1 MVNHVATWLLNAQPG
16 TGVLDG
22 EFFIEPGFQPTPD
35 KNFSSYLL
43 VVRGILFPTT
53 DRTEKFRLMNRY
65 LTIIRYS
72 YLFDQLTEKDTR
84 ITTEKMNDNT
94 IEVRTDNAIGL
105 DVGNLLE
112 DLQSLPQSFFTDER
126 RKTIWGDYS
135 SRAYDRVAALLLE
148 TAYQT
153 EKASRSTVS

>member
-22 EFFIEPGFQPTPD
+22 EFFIEPGFQRTPEG
-35 KNFSSYLL
+35 NFSTYLR
-43 VVRGILFPTT
+43 VVRAILFPTT
-53 DRTEKFRLMNRY
+53 DRAEKFRIMNRY

-84 ITTEKMNDNT
+84 ITTEKMNDND
-94 IEVRTDNAIGL
+94 IEVRADNAIGL
-105 DVGNLLE
+105 DVGVLLE

-126 RKTIWGDYS
+126 RKKIWGDQS
-135 SRAYDRVAALLLE
+135 SRVYDKVAALLLE

-153 EKASRSTVS
+153 ENSSRSTLS